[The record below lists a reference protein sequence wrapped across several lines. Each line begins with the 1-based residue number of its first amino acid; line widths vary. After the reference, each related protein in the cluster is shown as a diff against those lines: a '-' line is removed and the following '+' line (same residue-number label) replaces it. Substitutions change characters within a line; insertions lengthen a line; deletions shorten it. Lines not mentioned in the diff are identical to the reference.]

1 MTDPTPIIRLE
12 GISKAFGAVQ
22 ANRDIS
28 LDIQAG
34 RILALLGE
42 NGAGKST
49 LMSILAGQTRPDS
62 GRILLRGEPVVFA
75 STEQAIEAGI
85 GMVYQHFKLVE
96 AMSVAENVVLG
107 QPGSFWLGRRAMHAR
122 VAALAADYG
131 MAVRPGAR
139 VADLSMGEKQ
149 QVEILKLLYRQSTV
163 LIFDEPTAVLTP
175 TEATSLFA
183 AMRRM
188 TALGKAVVFIS
199 HKLEEVLAAA
209 DRIAILRRGAVI
221 DRMAATEVPSIAE
234 LARRM
239 VGRPVLLQVERVPV
253 PCRQTVLQVSGLTG
267 DGLQGVDF
275 EVRQGEILGLV
286 GVAGNG
292 QKPLVEIICGLR
304 RPSTGSVRI
313 LGEEWVAFFA
323 RRDREKGLSY
333 VPEDRQGLATCP
345 GLDLLDN
352 FLLTTRA
359 GFCRGPWLRRGRA
372 AAAAGRLLTE
382 FDVRPPDVS
391 ALARQLSGGN
401 LQKLVLAREF
411 FRQPRL
417 IVAEQPTQGL
427 DIAATEEIWRLLL
440 EAREEAGIV
449 LVTGDLSEALALSD
463 RIGVLF
469 NGVLAGMVDR
479 DDGEGIERIP
489 QLMAGVQQNPASQ
502 FEPSEGDYDSAVS

>member
-12 GISKAFGAVQ
+12 GISKAFGPVQ
-22 ANRDIS
+22 ANRDIT

-49 LMSILAGQTRPDS
+49 LMSILAGQIRPDS
-62 GRILLRGEPVVFA
+62 GRILLQGEPVVFT

-107 QPGSFWLGRRAMHAR
+107 QPGPFWLGQGAMHAR
-122 VAALAADYG
+122 VAALASDYG
-131 MAVRPGAR
+131 IMVRPEAR
-139 VADLSMGEKQ
+139 VAELSMGEKQ
-149 QVEILKLLYRQSTV
+149 QVEILKLLYRRSTV

-175 TEATSLFA
+175 TEAAGLFA

-209 DRIAILRRGAVI
+209 EDIAILRRGAVI
-221 DRMAATEVPSIAE
+221 DSMAATEVPSTAE

-239 VGRPVLLQVERVPV
+239 VGRPVLLQVEREPV
-253 PCRQTVLQVSGLTG
+253 PCRQTVLQVAGLSG
-267 DGLQGVDF
+267 DGLRGVDF

-292 QKPLVEIICGLR
+292 QKPLVETICGLR
-304 RPSTGSVRI
+304 RPQSGSVRI
-313 LGEEWVAFFA
+313 LGEEWGPFFA

-333 VPEDRQGLATCP
+333 IPEDRQGLATCP

-359 GFCRGPWLRRGRA
+359 DFCRGPWLQRHRA
-372 AAAAGRLLTE
+372 AAAAGRLLE
-382 FDVRPPDVS
+382 AFDVRPPDLS

-411 FRQPRL
+411 FRKPRL

-427 DIAATEEIWRLLL
+427 DIAATGEIWRLLL
-440 EAREEAGIV
+440 EARAEAGIV
-449 LVTGDLSEALALSD
+449 LVTGDLNEALALSD
-463 RIGVLF
+463 RIGVMF
-469 NGVLAGMVDR
+469 NGALAGMIDR
-479 DDGEGIERIP
+479 GDDEGIERIP
-489 QLMAGVQQNPASQ
+489 QLMAGVQHWSASQ
-502 FEPSEGDYDSAVS
+502 SEPSEGEYDSAVS

>member
-372 AAAAGRLLTE
+372 AAAAG
-382 FDVRPPDVS
+382 
-391 ALARQLSGGN
+391 G
-401 LQKLVLAREF
+401 
-411 FRQPRL
+411 
-417 IVAEQPTQGL
+417 
-427 DIAATEEIWRLLL
+427 
-440 EAREEAGIV
+440 
-449 LVTGDLSEALALSD
+449 
-463 RIGVLF
+463 
-469 NGVLAGMVDR
+469 
-479 DDGEGIERIP
+479 
-489 QLMAGVQQNPASQ
+489 
-502 FEPSEGDYDSAVS
+502 

>member
-1 MTDPTPIIRLE
+1 
-12 GISKAFGAVQ
+12 
-22 ANRDIS
+22 
-28 LDIQAG
+28 
-34 RILALLGE
+34 
-42 NGAGKST
+42 
-49 LMSILAGQTRPDS
+49 
-62 GRILLRGEPVVFA
+62 
-75 STEQAIEAGI
+75 
-85 GMVYQHFKLVE
+85 MVYQHFKLVE

-107 QPGSFWLGRRAMHAR
+107 QPGPFWLGQGAMHAR
-122 VAALAADYG
+122 VAALASDYG
-131 MAVRPGAR
+131 IMVRPEAR
-139 VADLSMGEKQ
+139 VAELSMGEKQ
-149 QVEILKLLYRQSTV
+149 QVEILKLLYRRSTV

-175 TEATSLFA
+175 TEAAGLFA

-221 DRMAATEVPSIAE
+221 DRMAATEVPSTAE